1 MLSPI
6 DMCMHTVPLSIYIL
20 YVASSIYY
28 CLWVRKL
35 ASLVDDGKVIST
47 AAAGVETSNLV
58 TLCMYVCMC
67 VCIHEVVC
75 SHHMLSKRLLVMY
88 VFVMLYTIYT
98 YIMNR

>member
-20 YVASSIYY
+20 YVASSIHY

-58 TLCMYVCMC
+58 TLCMYVCVYAFMKLFVAIICSVNVCLLCMC
-67 VCIHEVVC
+67 I
-75 SHHMLSKRLLVMY
+75 
-88 VFVMLYTIYT
+88 LYTYT
-98 YIMNR
+98 L